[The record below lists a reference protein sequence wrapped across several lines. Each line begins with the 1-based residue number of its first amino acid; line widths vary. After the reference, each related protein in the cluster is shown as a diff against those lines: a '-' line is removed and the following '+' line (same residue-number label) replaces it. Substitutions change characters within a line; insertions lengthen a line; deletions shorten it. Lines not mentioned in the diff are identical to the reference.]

1 MNNLNIFVDG
11 GARGNPG
18 PAATGVVIKDQNQKT
33 LHRFGKYIGKTTNN
47 QAEYQAVIVALE
59 WLTSHRETIR
69 KSKFKNCKFFL
80 DSTLV
85 VNQLNGN
92 WKVKDASLRQ
102 KVIEVRELEGK
113 LGLAVSY
120 TAIPRA
126 KNFEADLL
134 VNQALDEV

>member
-33 LHRFGKYIGKTTNN
+33 PPRFGKYIGKTTNT

-92 WKVKDASLRQ
+92 WKVKDASLPK
-102 KVIEVRELEGK
+102 KVMEVRELEDN
-113 LGLAVSY
+113 LALAVFY
-120 TAIPRA
+120 PAIPRA
-126 KNFEADLL
+126 KTFWAQGSVFNFPVA
-134 VNQALDEV
+134 V